1 MKNFENKI
9 SDLIKQNVQFVNKD
23 ALRHKILTQHV
34 VKTQLEH
41 EIVATLAS
49 QKLSVNRRVLMKEKL
64 MLLVNAS
71 VPKWYEQLFY
81 SHTLKRGVA
90 FSLLFVLTVGLVFQP
105 FSATEVVKAYTPTK
119 ISMYSGNVFVERKGQ
134 VFPVTKDFVLFEGD
148 VVQTGPAGFVEIV
161 FADESISRLSNST
174 KIHLT
179 KLDNKVVNANTEV
192 DLVRG
197 ELWVNTLGLNGVS
210 ANFSVNSEGLTTS
223 VNSKAVFDKEI
234 TDNFVRVVSLE
245 NSLDLE
251 LLEEDSLIPA
261 KLKKGQLVKVK
272 KDTPYNTYLDQVAF
286 EDRLSDFNL
295 DWIASNYKQ
304 DEFYVETLS
313 ENRII
318 DLEEKAGITPDS
330 YFYPVKEFQRAAR
343 LAITFDPIKQAE
355 LQLAIANQK
364 LIEAEVLIDKGKTD
378 KATEILDDYSRN
390 LTEVV
395 KKVSNLDANVDVTN
409 QDDLKQLKENLV
421 ASVSIPKKSLTDVL
435 PTEAKYEFKQTLN
448 QAEIIVAETEVE
460 KKKVQIS
467 QANQILDEA
476 KLLAESNQKDLAKEK
491 LDRYLTEIS
500 RISTEFDGLST
511 TDKAV
516 VMSAIIESNLDGIA
530 ALESLKPVVAASP
543 VDSSISAAEQA
554 KESVDSV
561 DFDKKLEEVTE
572 ISKENLSQTLIQ
584 ASQVKSPEVV
594 TQLNKV
600 NATLELTD
608 ASVQQI
614 DSVVQ
619 VQEVIIQPES
629 ITVVPEPTNPTVTP
643 DTGAGQT
650 STVPTTGTSTVSP
663 TTTDSMPAQTTNSTI
678 IPISPLNTQ
687 STSTLNTIKSQF
699 FKTN

>member
-23 ALRHKILTQHV
+23 ALRHKILTQYV
-34 VKTQLEH
+34 VQSPLE
-41 EIVATLAS
+41 IQVASSLAS
-49 QKLSVNRRVLMKEKL
+49 RKLSVNRRVLMKEKL

-81 SHTLKRGVA
+81 SNTLKRGVA
-90 FSLLFVLTVGLVFQP
+90 FSMLFVLTVGLVFQP

-119 ISMYSGNVFVERKGQ
+119 ISMYSGNSYVERKGE
-134 VFPVTKDFVLFEGD
+134 VLPVTKDFVLFEGD

-179 KLDNKVVNANTEV
+179 KLDNKVVNANTAI

-197 ELWVNTLGLNGVS
+197 ELWVNTLGLNGVN

-245 NSLDLE
+245 NSIDLE
-251 LLEEDSLIPA
+251 LLEEDTLIPA
-261 KLKKGQLVKVK
+261 TLKKGQLVKVK

-313 ENRII
+313 ENRIV

-355 LQLAIANQK
+355 LQLAIVNQK
-364 LIEAEVLIDKGKTD
+364 LIEAEVLIEKGKTD
-378 KATEILDDYSRN
+378 VANETLDDYSRS

-395 KKVSNLDANVDVTN
+395 KTVSNLDANVDVTN
-409 QDDLKQLKENLV
+409 QDDLQQLKENLV
-421 ASVSIPKKSLTDVL
+421 ASVSIPKKSLADVL
-435 PTEAKYEFKQTLN
+435 PTEAKYEFKQALN

-467 QANQILDEA
+467 QANQILEEA
-476 KLLAESNQKDLAKEK
+476 KLLAEANLKDLAKEK

-516 VMSAIIESNLDGIA
+516 VMTAIIESNLDGIA
-530 ALESLKPVVAASP
+530 ALESLKPIIADTDSQVVAPTLEETA
-543 VDSSISAAEQA
+543 VQE
-554 KESVDSV
+554 
-561 DFDKKLEEVTE
+561 DFDKKLQEVTE

-600 NATLELTD
+600 NSTLELTD

-619 VQEVIIQPES
+619 VEELNIQPDSINVVPVEPVVTPITTTPETSVES
-629 ITVVPEPTNPTVTP
+629 IQGTQTVVPTSPATTSTVNPTVVPVTP
-643 DTGAGQT
+643 YVQT
-650 STVPTTGTSTVSP
+650 S
-663 TTTDSMPAQTTNSTI
+663 NS
-678 IPISPLNTQ
+678 LNAVK
-687 STSTLNTIKSQF
+687 LQF
-699 FKTN
+699 FKKQ

>member
-1 MKNFENKI
+1 MKNFENQI
-9 SDLIKQNVQFVNKD
+9 SDLIKKNVQFVNKD
-23 ALRHKILTQHV
+23 SLRHKILTQHV
-34 VKTQLEH
+34 VKSPLEIQV
-41 EIVATLAS
+41 ESSLAS

-90 FSLLFVLTVGLVFQP
+90 FSMLFVLTVGLVFQP

-119 ISMYSGNVFVERKGQ
+119 ISMYSGNAFVERKGQ
-134 VFPVTKDFVLFEGD
+134 MLPVTKDFVLFEGD

-210 ANFSVNSEGLTTS
+210 ANFAVNSEGLTTS

-261 KLKKGQLVKVK
+261 TLKKGQLVKVK

-304 DEFYVETLS
+304 DEFYIETLS

-378 KATEILDDYSRN
+378 VANETLNDYSRN

-421 ASVSIPKKSLTDVL
+421 ASVSIPKKSLADVL
-435 PTEAKYEFKQTLN
+435 PTEAKYEFKQALN

-476 KLLAESNQKDLAKEK
+476 KLLAEQNQKGLAKEK

-516 VMSAIIESNLDGIA
+516 VMTAIIESNLDGIA
-530 ALESLKPVVAASP
+530 ALESLKPVVAAAP
-543 VDSSISAAEQA
+543 AADTVEA
-554 KESVDSV
+554 SDAVEAV
-561 DFDKKLEEVTE
+561 DFDKKLQEVTE

-600 NATLELTD
+600 NSTLELTN

-619 VQEVIIQPES
+619 VEELNIQPDS
-629 ITVVPEPTNPTVTP
+629 INVVPPVEPVVTPVPVTTTPDTTVVDPVTGLPVTVTP
-643 DTGAGQT
+643 TT
-650 STVPTTGTSTVSP
+650 STSTGTVSTGLNQVSP
-663 TTTDSMPAQTTNSTI
+663 STQTIN
-678 IPISPLNTQ
+678 
-687 STSTLNTIKSQF
+687 TLNTIKSQF
-699 FKTN
+699 FKQQ